1 MRLIDLLHQNS
12 TCAARLKTTPVT
24 FCADDYLILNEL
36 LLPQNPGKENIWL
49 IRFFQGNESLW
60 RGALCHLFVFAVA
73 RWLAAHVCYFLPFH
87 VSQEAG
93 SALTLH
99 LSQVSLV
106 LGPRRERAR
115 SRGWKHK
122 NKSMTVNNHT
132 ARCCCRIPLAEEAW
146 HSTQKRWTV

>member
-1 MRLIDLLHQNS
+1 MTGFEEGHFAI
-12 TCAARLKTTPVT
+12 
-24 FCADDYLILNEL
+24 FL
-36 LLPQNPGKENIWL
+36 LLQLLDG
-49 IRFFQGNESLW
+49 SL
-60 RGALCHLFVFAVA
+60 AIFVI
-73 RWLAAHVCYFLPFH
+73 FLPFG

-106 LGPRRERAR
+106 LGPRRERAQ

-132 ARCCCRIPLAEEAW
+132 ARSCCRIPLAEEM
-146 HSTQKRWTV
+146 